1 MQNNIIFFQSSSIG
15 GIKDQVGLLDL
26 LITHVTGV
34 PDLDLF
40 EQLQVIVP
48 NQAQAIWLKDQLTLR
63 QGICANLDF
72 VVLLGP
78 VLQNIYQAN
87 NPDVEFYDFN
97 QAKFL
102 IYSLLCAE
110 RINCADA
117 DELNNYIYAADGSL
131 DRLKAFQLASQ
142 LQSIFHEYLYLRTVE
157 LINLERANFKTWQKI
172 LWRKLLVALNEK
184 KTFLD
189 IYRYFAEIDLEGV
202 DLKLPRQLFIFGLTS
217 LYPSQLEIILKLS
230 SKINVYWY
238 YQPCSHQYY
247 GDLLSSKARAKIE
260 QRLLRKPDL
269 SLDDLYL
276 NDGNPLLAN
285 LGQQSRELIELLRAN
300 DVQVYDFNPAEFN
313 PSQVSVP
320 QTILEII
327 QDDIRQ
333 IKYRIRPEY
342 RVHAK
347 SDYYADP
354 LNLAQSTPEAIY
366 DLPAQQLSLKINV
379 AHNRMREVQVMFN
392 EVVAI
397 LDKNPTTKL
406 SDILITA
413 PDIDDYAAYL
423 SAVLDN
429 ESLTKADGT
438 TYKLL
443 YNLTGNRRH
452 KSYKI
457 LETLQLI
464 LNAPYQLNV
473 SYLLEILMQAE
484 LQTNLDLSNE
494 DILLIKRWLADNHTH
509 FGYSAADYAR
519 YGYQNYSV
527 HSFKQLLTNLVLGAC
542 LNTQILS
549 AESGLPLYHGFG
561 ADYVPY
567 DNLDN
572 AQISLANKLIDL
584 IELLELLR
592 TKFYQDVDN
601 YRELKLAEVYALFS
615 SIQERLI
622 NDDEALLTS
631 NKFSATLLQQDQE
644 LVLNLPM
651 LNLLLTEYMANLNS
665 KLNLNGRICCASMQY
680 MRNLPFKHVYVLG
693 LNFGEFPSSFRP
705 NQLSLLANEWYLADR
720 NYNSEDKQAFLD
732 TILAARQQLILSY
745 IGRKETDNSAIKPSP
760 VLNLLINTLG
770 QSFSNFWQGDDLIQ
784 QKFDFRNLLNYHSLH
799 PFYNNLQPS
808 YSQIWQQIALKSSS
822 DGFNDQRWNFAQ
834 LSTIKLTPEQEQK
847 YFNLNLK
854 SLSALFL
861 YTNANLYKTLGIS
874 NFENEIEL
882 ADVESLVLTDGAL
895 AKQLGIC
902 FEKYSPALNLSLLN
916 PAPNEPNQ
924 PNSAALCEFLQ
935 LKGVLAYQHIGQ
947 WQFEHYWQFYQV
959 YLHARGAEELEL
971 KFNYILQRGDGSE
984 LALEF
989 ADKVWREGNQIIVM
1003 DDFARLCNAK
1013 LADKLG
1019 EVNYALRIRGLLIC
1033 LLLAESQKDAAQPII
1048 EQVLIRQV
1056 NLANERREFIITVDE
1071 PANLLR
1077 RVLSYYVRSLTNPVL
1092 VHKAAI
1098 NEYAK
1103 ASVDCWKNGALKNTP
1118 QQCLAKAE
1126 TVYRADWQNYD
1137 LDRIKSDPIF
1147 AALGADYFEVIARNN
1162 GVNDIAQFGNILS
1175 QLRG

>member
-1 MQNNIIFFQSSSIG
+1 MQNNLIFFQSSSIG
-15 GIKDQVGLLDL
+15 GIKDQFGLLDL
-26 LITHVTGV
+26 LITHVNGV
-34 PDLDLF
+34 SELGLF
-40 EQLQVIVP
+40 EQLQVVVP
-48 NQAQAIWLKDQLTLR
+48 NQAQAIWLRDQLTLR

-87 NPDVEFYDFN
+87 NSDSIFYDFN

-102 IYSLLCAE
+102 IYSILCAE
-110 RINCADA
+110 RIECSDA
-117 DELNNYIYAADGSL
+117 AELNNYIYASDGSF

-157 LINLERANFKTWQKI
+157 LINLERSKFKNWQKLI
-172 LWRKLLVALNEK
+172 WRKFIRALDGK

-189 IYRYFAEIDLEGV
+189 IYRYFAEVNLESV
-202 DLKLPRQLFIFGLTS
+202 ELKLPRQLFIFGLTS
-217 LYPSQLEIILKLS
+217 VYPSQLDIILKLS
-230 SKINVYWY
+230 SQINVYWY

-300 DVQVYDFNPAEFN
+300 DVQVYDFNPSEFN
-313 PSQVSVP
+313 PTQLLSP

-327 QDDIRQ
+327 QDDIRK

-342 RVHAK
+342 RVYAN
-347 SDYYADP
+347 SEYYADP
-354 LNLAQSTPEAIY
+354 VCISESNSRQLY

-379 AHNRMREVQVMFN
+379 AHNRMREVQIMFN
-392 EVVAI
+392 EIIAI
-397 LDKNPTTKL
+397 LDKNPTTEL

-429 ESLTKADGT
+429 EAVTKADGT
-438 TYKLL
+438 KYKLL

-473 SYLLEILMQAE
+473 SYLLEILMQSE
-484 LQTNLDLSNE
+484 LQTNLALSND

-509 FGYSAADYAR
+509 FGYSAADYVT
-519 YGYQNYSV
+519 YGYQNYTV
-527 HSFKQLLTNLVLGAC
+527 HSFKQFLTNLVLGAC
-542 LNTQILS
+542 LNTQILCT
-549 AESGLPLYHGFG
+549 ESGLPLYHG
-561 ADYVPY
+561 ATTDYIPY

-572 AQISLANKLIDL
+572 AQISLANKLIGL
-584 IELLELLR
+584 IELLERLR
-592 TKFYQDVDN
+592 SQFYYDADN
-601 YRELKLAEVYALFS
+601 YRDLSLAEVYALFVVL
-615 SIQERLI
+615 QEQLI
-622 NDDEALLTS
+622 NDDDALLTS

-644 LVLNLPM
+644 LQLNLPM
-651 LNLLLTEYMANLNS
+651 VNLLLTEYMENLSS

-680 MRNLPFKHVYVLG
+680 MRNLPFKHIYVLG
-693 LNFGEFPSSFRP
+693 LNFGEFPSSYRP

-732 TILAARQQLILSY
+732 IILAARQQLIVSY
-745 IGRKETDNSAIKPSP
+745 IGRKETDNSLIKPSP
-760 VLNLLINTLG
+760 VLSLLITTLG
-770 QSFSNFWQGDDLIQ
+770 QSFSNFWELKKETKDGEEREDLIQ
-784 QKFDFRNLLNYHSLH
+784 QKFNFKNLLNYHSLH
-799 PFYNNLQPS
+799 PFYNNSQAS

-822 DGFNDQRWNFAQ
+822 DNFNDLRWNFAQ

-847 YFNLNLK
+847 YFKLNLK
-854 SLSALFL
+854 NLTDMLL

-874 NFENEIEL
+874 NFDNEIEL
-882 ADVESLVLTDGAL
+882 ADIENLALTDANL
-895 AKQLGIC
+895 AKRLWQY
-902 FEKYSPALNLSLLN
+902 FEEYSDQANLTALR
-916 PAPNEPNQ
+916 
-924 PNSAALCEFLQ
+924 EFLQ

-947 WQFEHYWQFYQV
+947 WQFEHYQQFYQI
-959 YLHARGAEELEL
+959 YLQARGNKQVELNV
-971 KFNYILQRGDGSE
+971 NYTLQRSDGSE
-984 LALEF
+984 LKLEF
-989 ADKVWREGNQIIVM
+989 ADKVWLEDQQLIIM
-1003 DDFARLCNAK
+1003 DDFAKLSNAK
-1013 LADKLG
+1013 LADKLS
-1019 EVNYALRIRGLLIC
+1019 EVNYALRMRGLVLC
-1033 LLLAESQKDAAQPII
+1033 ALLAAHQANQGNLVIQ
-1048 EQVLIRQV
+1048 QVLIRQV
-1056 NLANERREFIITVDE
+1056 NLRNERREFKISVDD
-1071 PANLLR
+1071 AASLLR
-1077 RVLSYYVRSLTNPVL
+1077 RILAYYVRSLTNPVL

-1103 ASVDCWKNGALKNTP
+1103 ACVDSFKNGALKNTP

-1126 TVYRADWQNYD
+1126 NVYRADWQNYD

-1162 GVNDIAQFGNILS
+1162 GVNDIAQFGSILA

>member
-1 MQNNIIFFQSSSIG
+1 MSMFT
-15 GIKDQVGLLDL
+15 K
-26 LITHVTGV
+26 
-34 PDLDLF
+34 
-40 EQLQVIVP
+40 
-48 NQAQAIWLKDQLTLR
+48 
-63 QGICANLDF
+63 C
-72 VVLLGP
+72 
-78 VLQNIYQAN
+78 
-87 NPDVEFYDFN
+87 
-97 QAKFL
+97 
-102 IYSLLCAE
+102 
-110 RINCADA
+110 
-117 DELNNYIYAADGSL
+117 
-131 DRLKAFQLASQ
+131 
-142 LQSIFHEYLYLRTVE
+142 IFHEYLYLRSVE

-172 LWRKLLVALNEK
+172 IWRKLLATLNER

-189 IYRYFAEIDLEGV
+189 IYRYFAEIDLERA

-247 GDLLSSKARAKIE
+247 GDLLSNKARAKIE

-333 IKYRIRPEY
+333 IKYRVRPEY

-354 LNLAQSTPEAIY
+354 LNLTQSTPETIY

-379 AHNRMREVQVMFN
+379 AHNRMREVQIMFN

-397 LDKNPTTKL
+397 LDKNPTSKL

-429 ESLTKADGT
+429 ESLTKDDGT
-438 TYKLL
+438 TYKLP

-484 LQTNLDLSNE
+484 LQTNLDFSNE

-509 FGYSAADYAR
+509 FGYSEADYAR

-549 AESGLPLYHGFG
+549 VESGLPLYHGVS
-561 ADYVPY
+561 AYYIPY

-584 IELLELLR
+584 IELLEELR
-592 TKFYQDVDN
+592 TKFYQDADN
-601 YRELKLAEVYALFS
+601 YRELELAEVYALFS
-615 SIQERLI
+615 AVQARLI

-631 NKFSATLLQQDQE
+631 NKFSATLLQEDQE

-680 MRNLPFKHVYVLG
+680 MRNLPFKHIYVLG
-693 LNFGEFPSSFRP
+693 LNFGEFPSSYRP

-760 VLNLLINTLG
+760 VLSLLITTLG

-784 QKFDFRNLLNYHSLH
+784 QKFNFRNLLNYHSLH

-834 LSTIKLTPEQEQK
+834 LSTIKLTPEQEHK
-847 YFNLNLK
+847 YFSLNLK
-854 SLSALFL
+854 NLSDLFL

-874 NFENEIEL
+874 NFDNEIEL
-882 ADVESLVLTDGAL
+882 ADVESLILTDANL
-895 AKQLGIC
+895 AKQLGSY
-902 FEKYSPALNLSLLN
+902 FEKYLPTTGLPEVNPEQNNLNQVSY
-916 PAPNEPNQ
+916 AE
-924 PNSAALCEFLQ
+924 LCNFLQ
-935 LKGVLAYQHIGQ
+935 LKGVLAYQHIGE
-947 WQFEHYWQFYQV
+947 WQFEHYRQFYQV
-959 YLHARGAEELEL
+959 YQAARGTQQIELA
-971 KFNYILQRGDGSE
+971 FNYSLQRSDGSE
-984 LALEF
+984 LQLKF
-989 ADKVWREGNQIIVM
+989 ADKFWCEGGQIIIM
-1003 DDFARLCNAK
+1003 DDFARLGNAK
-1013 LADKLG
+1013 LADKLS
-1019 EVNYALRIRGLLIC
+1019 EVNYTLRVRGLLIC
-1033 LLLAESQKDAAQPII
+1033 LLLAESQKDAAQPMIA
-1048 EQVLIRQV
+1048 QVLIRQV
-1056 NLANERREFIITVDE
+1056 NLANERREFILAVDE
-1071 PANLLR
+1071 PASLLR

-1118 QQCLAKAE
+1118 QQSLAKSE
-1126 TVYRADWQNYD
+1126 NVYRADWQNYD

-1147 AALGADYFEVIARNN
+1147 ASLGADYFEVIARNN